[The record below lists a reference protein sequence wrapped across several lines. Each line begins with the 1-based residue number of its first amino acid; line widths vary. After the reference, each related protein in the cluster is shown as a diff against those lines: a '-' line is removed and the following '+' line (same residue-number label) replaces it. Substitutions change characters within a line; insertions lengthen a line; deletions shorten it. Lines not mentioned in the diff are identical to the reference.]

1 MLNFSPAKMWTVTIP
16 AVLALLLLHAN
27 FMEASK
33 EQLRLRR
40 PSFVSRQEERKIML
54 EVAKQADKYTG
65 ELELLGLGPLK
76 FCDIREVSDTEDCD
90 TYLEEVEQFLGT
102 IGLIFET
109 TPEVVT
115 HGPVSLVV
123 PMEAYKDDK
132 TPEERLRTLNYE
144 FQKYKMFLPRIS
156 EQQLKC

>member
-109 TPEVVT
+109 TRGCYSRPSIFGSSNGV
-115 HGPVSLVV
+115 
-123 PMEAYKDDK
+123 YKDDK

-144 FQKYKMFLPRIS
+144 FQKYKCL
-156 EQQLKC
+156 